1 MTPVSSVPGVTM
13 NTNPLTP
20 IPGTPVSEVPRQA
33 QGVQAGGMQTGGNP
47 WAAFLMAAKEAAPAA
62 LLLGAYATLPERS
75 SGLRKPK
82 TRKYKRKI

>member
-1 MTPVSSVPGVTM
+1 M

-20 IPGTPVSEVPRQA
+20 IPGTPVSEVPRQVQ
-33 QGVQAGGMQTGGNP
+33 QGGSLRQTGGNP
-47 WAAFLMAAKEAAPAA
+47 WSAFLMAAKQAAPAA
-62 LLLGAYATLPERS
+62 LLLGAYAALPERS